1 VKNGFFAPLKTF
13 CKEYRFC
20 SNFSFHAPLINSLS
34 KRRPDNSMNAKNRRD
49 ARHIRDVN
57 NRRGTK
63 NGRKPGREKMSKT
76 AGSSKTALMP
86 NK

>member
-1 VKNGFFAPLKTF
+1 MGFYPSQDI

-57 NRRGTK
+57 NRRDTK
-63 NGRKPGREKMSKT
+63 NGRQPGREKMSTT
-76 AGSSKTALMP
+76 AGSSKSALMP
-86 NK
+86 